1 MLRSALLMPRST
13 HTIGQRRR
21 VMDSRTRTLLP
32 DCAAASQLDVLLK
45 AVYLQYTEVSYCYT
59 SEKARNGPH
68 DTGS

>member
-1 MLRSALLMPRST
+1 
-13 HTIGQRRR
+13 
-21 VMDSRTRTLLP
+21 MDSRTRTLLP